1 MIKQAALFRERIVI
15 GEVRRMLKLMELH
28 TSAGFPA
35 ETDVLNALAKRGTE
49 DLELP
54 LVSFVME
61 LLGAPPSRPSE
72 PRFDKTKRALAKK
85 TPKGPRGVSKK
96 EAAAAL
102 NGDAAVNA

>member
-28 TSAGFPA
+28 TSAGFPG
-35 ETDVLNALAKRGTE
+35 ETDVLSALAKRGGD

-54 LVSFVME
+54 IVSFVME
-61 LLGAPPSRPSE
+61 LLGTPASRPKE

-85 TPKGPRGVSKK
+85 TLKGPRGVPKK
-96 EAAAAL
+96 NAAKD
-102 NGDAAVNA
+102 NGADAVPA